1 MHNIILILLILPVF
15 LIIGFFVILAKIFS
29 KKRQTSRALN
39 MSLFLIKVPKES
51 SREGEEKK
59 PEKEIIAVMEQLYS
73 SLSSIK
79 EPIVLE
85 IANPSLEEEIYFYIA
100 LGRKHEQDLEKDIHG
115 FFPKAE
121 VLKIEDYNIFNPQGA
136 EAAAYL
142 KLKKRNILPIK
153 TYQELESDPL
163 SRITTALSKL
173 EKQGEGAAIQ
183 ILIKPAAD
191 WKKAGEQEAKRIQ
204 ETSKIDQKTDILK
217 IISETLMPKKQAEK
231 DKPKE
236 PIKLSPLAEET
247 IKKIEA
253 KTNKTGFN
261 ANIRL
266 VCSAATQDRAEQI
279 LEQLTKSFTQ
289 FDAPNFNG
297 FKIIKNKGRAKKKS
311 IFDFSFRNFNPKH
324 AFVLNTE
331 ELTSLYHFPISSTE
345 TPKLKWL
352 KTKQAPA
359 PANMPDQGIV
369 LGKNIYRGQEVLVR
383 LTEQDRQR
391 HLYIIGQTG
400 TGKSSLMQ
408 ELIQQDI
415 EAGKGVGVIDPHG
428 ELIENILGLIP
439 GSRAEDVVLFDPS
452 DLQRPMGLNMLE
464 YNQAYPE
471 QKTFIVNEL
480 INIFDKLYDLKTT
493 GGPIFEQYTRNAL
506 LLLMDDPKEPA
517 TLMEVPKALADKD
530 YRHRLL
536 AKCRD
541 PIVKNFWEKEAEKA
555 GGEAALVNMVP
566 YITSKFNIFIAN
578 DYMRPIIGQ
587 AKSSLNFR
595 EIMDQKKILLVNLSK
610 GRLGD
615 INSALL
621 GLIIVG
627 KILMTAF
634 SRADIKAEQRPD
646 FYFYLDEF
654 QNFTTPSIAV
664 ILSEARKYKLDLILA
679 HQFIG
684 QLTEEIKKAVFGNVG
699 NMICLRV
706 GPEDAEFLVKQF
718 EPVFNQ
724 NDLINIDNFNSYV
737 KLQINGQTT
746 PAFSMQHLK
755 PKEPDAEIAVQIK
768 ELSRFK
774 YGQSKEG
781 VEREILER
789 IKL

>member
-1 MHNIILILLILPVF
+1 MLNYATIASLALLAILIAGVF
-15 LIIGFFVILAKIFS
+15 AVFAKILS
-29 KKRQTSRALN
+29 KKKQIRRALN
-39 MSLFLIKVPKES
+39 MSLFLIKVPKEA

-85 IANPSLEEEIYFYIA
+85 IANPSLEEEIYFYA
-100 LGRKHEQDLEKDIHG
+100 ACSRKFGEVLEKEING
-115 FFPKAE
+115 FFHKANVE
-121 VLKIEDYNIFNPQGA
+121 KIEDYNIFNPQGC

-153 TYQELESDPL
+153 TYQELEADPL
-163 SRITTALSKL
+163 GRITTALSKL
-173 EKQGEGAAIQ
+173 EKEGEGAAIQ
-183 ILIKPAAD
+183 LLIKSVSG
-191 WKKAGEQEAKRIQ
+191 WHKAGVQAVKNIQ
-204 ETSKIDQKTDILK
+204 ETGKLESKKDLFKFVG
-217 IISETLMPKKQAEK
+217 ETLQAKQKEKKE
-231 DKPKE
+231 KE
-236 PIKLSPLAEET
+236 PVKLSPLAEET
-247 IKKIEA
+247 IKKIES
-253 KTNKTGFN
+253 KTGKAGFSVN
-261 ANIRL
+261 LRL
-266 VCSAATQDRAEQI
+266 IGSAPTEERATEI
-279 LEQLTKSFTQ
+279 LDQLNEAFTQ
-289 FDAPNFNG
+289 FNSPNFNG
-297 FKIIKNKGRAKKKS
+297 FKIIKVKSRAKKKL
-311 IFDFSFRNFNPKH
+311 IFDFSFRNFNDQQ
-324 AFVLNTE
+324 ASILNTE
-331 ELTSLYHFPISSTE
+331 ELTSIFHFPILSTD

-359 PANMPDQGIV
+359 PANMPQEGLI
-369 LGKNIYRGQEVLVR
+369 LGENNYRGVKTTVR
-383 LTEQDRQR
+383 LTEKDRQR
-391 HLYIIGQTG
+391 HLYIVGQTG
-400 TGKSSLMQ
+400 TGKSSLLQ
-408 ELIQQDI
+408 ELIRQDI
-415 EAGKGVGVIDPHG
+415 EAGKGVGIIDPHG

-439 GSRAEDVVLFDPS
+439 RSRAEDVVLFDPS

-506 LLLMDDPKEPA
+506 LLLMDDPAEPV
-517 TLMEVPKALADKD
+517 TLMEVPKVLADKD

-541 PIVKNFWEKEAEKA
+541 PIVRNFWEKEAEKA
-555 GGEAALVNMVP
+555 GGEAALANMVP

-595 EIMDQKKILLVNLSK
+595 EIMDSKKIFLVNLTK

-615 INSALL
+615 INSSLL

-627 KILMTAF
+627 KVLMTAF

-654 QNFTTPSIAV
+654 QNFTTPSIAT
-664 ILSEARKYKLDLILA
+664 ILSEARKYKLDLIIA

-684 QLTEEIKKAVFGNVG
+684 QLTDEIKKSVFGNVG
-699 NMICLRV
+699 NIVCMRI
-706 GPEDAEFLVKQF
+706 GAEDAEFLVKQF
-718 EPVFNQ
+718 EPIFNQ
-724 NDLINIDNFNSYV
+724 NDLININNFNSYA
-737 KLQINGQTT
+737 KLQIAGETT
-746 PAFSMQHLK
+746 QAFSMQHLR
-755 PKEPDAEIAVQIK
+755 PKEPDAEIADQIK
-768 ELSRFK
+768 ELSRLK
-774 YGQSKEG
+774 YGRDRQE

-789 IKL
+789 IKNI